1 MQQRRKLNQFP
12 KMNKDMPKNRI
23 PKAFIIYFFS
33 CMIVLFELNQGSI
46 EKMENSARNN
56 GTIGL
61 AGGMAGTV
69 IGILSGGFTVGAIA
83 VSNNTNCGTVD
94 GGCSKVFS
102 KKIAVFCC
110 FDSDNFLILPIR
122 KADTFLVSE
131 KEWKMKQISIAE
143 TKKVVGGD
151 KDLSRCLGSAAVG
164 FVIGG
169 AVGASIGQLG
179 GAMGALLGVALG
191 GMVGSALAVSNN
203 PYCGTS
209 SRAGQQAGRRF

>member
-12 KMNKDMPKNRI
+12 KMNKDVPKNRI
-23 PKAFIIYFFS
+23 PKAFIIYFFA
-33 CMIVLFELNQGSI
+33 CMIVLFGLNQGSI
-46 EKMENSARNN
+46 EKMENGVRNKKNAVECANAVIN
-56 GTIGL
+56 GFKFGVIVGGATGL

-69 IGILSGGFTVGAIA
+69 
-83 VSNNTNCGTVD
+83 D
-94 GGCSKVFS
+94 GGRSKVSS

-110 FDSDNFLILPIR
+110 FYSDNSLVLPIR

-131 KEWKMKQISIAE
+131 KEWKMKQISIGE

-169 AVGASIGQLG
+169 AVGGSIGQLG
-179 GAMGALLGVALG
+179 GATGALLGVALG

-209 SRAGQQAGRRF
+209 SRAGQ